1 MQHAG
6 SNFLPRFA
14 RKQKN
19 FPCHIME
26 ISQQFHNIV
35 RCFCRTPRDLSLR
48 KLFWFNVSR
57 IPTSKIFF
65 QYFWQLHNKKQRRSR
80 VSVIVSILPDDRHDA
95 EDCWFLALLLSS
107 CSHSG
112 AAALPFNC
120 HALWR
125 LSRRQQAYLPAN
137 ASSCSAQKVRS
148 IRRNHQLFIFLEPCA
163 AEQTATYEKQRLST
177 ANWCCAI
184 VSLF

>member
-1 MQHAG
+1 
-6 SNFLPRFA
+6 
-14 RKQKN
+14 
-19 FPCHIME
+19 ME
-26 ISQQFHNIV
+26 ICKQFHNIV

-48 KLFWFNVSR
+48 KLFCFNDSR

-120 HALWR
+120 HTRPYGDFPADNKHTCPQTRHLV
-125 LSRRQQAYLPAN
+125 LRRKCGQYGEIT
-137 ASSCSAQKVRS
+137 SCSFFWNLVLPNRPPPMKNSDCLQ
-148 IRRNHQLFIFLEPCA
+148 PTDA
-163 AEQTATYEKQRLST
+163 AP
-177 ANWCCAI
+177 
-184 VSLF
+184 